1 MSGGVTTIWGF
12 IGLLGGFV
20 GLGAIFMIPIY
31 RAQARLQQDM
41 EEIGE
46 KYISMLMETGMD
58 RKSATLELLERQEGL
73 ER

>member
-1 MSGGVTTIWGF
+1 MSWWGLSIYEI
-12 IGLLGGFV
+12 IGLFGGLV
-20 GLGAIFMIPIY
+20 GFSAIFTIPIY
-31 RAQARLQQDM
+31 QAQARLQQDM

-58 RKSATLELLERQEGL
+58 RKSATLELLERQESL